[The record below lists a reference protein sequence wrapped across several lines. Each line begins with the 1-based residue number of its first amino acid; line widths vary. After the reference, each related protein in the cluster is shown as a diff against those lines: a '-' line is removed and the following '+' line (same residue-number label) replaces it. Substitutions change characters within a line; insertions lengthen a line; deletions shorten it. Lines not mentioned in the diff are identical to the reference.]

1 MATSAPASM
10 AQDTL
15 PGTATPESTAPATA
29 AAGSRKRLLIVGG
42 VVAAVAVAGSYWL
55 YSRQFEDTDDAQ
67 VDGTISN
74 ISPRIAG
81 TVTAVHVVENQAVKQ
96 GDVIAEIDPTDLR
109 IALDQAKA
117 QVAQAQA
124 QLAAEDPNV
133 SITVASNVSAV
144 SSAQSDLAGAQ
155 AALSGARN
163 DVQQLTAQLA
173 QAAANDRQAQLE
185 KERSQRLLAQGAIAQ
200 ADYDQHLNAAAAS
213 SANVDAVRQALAA
226 EKDRVTQQQAQITA
240 FQSRFT
246 EVKSNAPR
254 QVATRT
260 ASLGVRQAA
269 LELAQA
275 QEAEAETNLSYVR
288 IVAPVTGIVAK
299 KSIAVGDHVSPGQQI
314 VAIAQTDDFW
324 VTANYRET
332 QLELMHPGQPARI
345 HVDALGE
352 TLSGSVESLGGATG
366 SRLSVLP
373 PENAAGNYVKVVQR
387 IPVRIHFDAAQSS
400 IDRLR
405 IGMSVEPA
413 VKVR

>member
-1 MATSAPASM
+1 MATSAPTSM

-15 PGTATPESTAPATA
+15 PGTAVPESVAPARPATA
-29 AAGSRKRLLIVGG
+29 SRKRVFIVGG
-42 VVAAVAVAGSYWL
+42 VLAAVAAAGTYWVHT
-55 YSRQFEDTDDAQ
+55 RQYEETDDAQ
-67 VDGTISN
+67 IDGTISN
-74 ISPRIAG
+74 ISPRIMG
-81 TVTAVHVVENQAVKQ
+81 TVTAVHVIENQTVKQ
-96 GDVIAEIDPTDLR
+96 GDPIAEIDPTDLQ

-133 SITVASNVSAV
+133 SITLATNVSAV
-144 SSAQSDLAGAQ
+144 SSARSDLTGAE

-163 DVQQLTAQLA
+163 DVQQLSAQIV
-173 QAAANDRQAQLE
+173 QAEANDRQAQLE
-185 KERSQRLLAQGAIAQ
+185 KQRSERLVAQGAVAQ
-200 ADYDQHLNAAAAS
+200 ADYDQHVNAAAATA
-213 SANVDAVRQALAA
+213 ANVDAIRQSLAA
-226 EKDRVTQQQAQITA
+226 AKDRVAQQQAQITA

-254 QVATRT
+254 QLATRT
-260 ASLGVRQAA
+260 ASLSVRQAA

-275 QEAEAETNLSYVR
+275 QEAEAEKNLSYTR

-299 KSIAVGDHVSPGQQI
+299 KSIAVGDHVAPGQQV

-332 QLELMHPGQPARI
+332 QLEHLRAGQPATI
-345 HVDALGE
+345 NVDALSE
-352 TLSGSVESLGGATG
+352 TLTGTVESVGGATG

-373 PENAAGNYVKVVQR
+373 PENAAGNFVKVVQR
-387 IPVRIHFDAAQSS
+387 IPVRIHFDAGQPSM
-400 IDRLR
+400 DRLR
-405 IGMSVEPA
+405 IGMSVEPQ